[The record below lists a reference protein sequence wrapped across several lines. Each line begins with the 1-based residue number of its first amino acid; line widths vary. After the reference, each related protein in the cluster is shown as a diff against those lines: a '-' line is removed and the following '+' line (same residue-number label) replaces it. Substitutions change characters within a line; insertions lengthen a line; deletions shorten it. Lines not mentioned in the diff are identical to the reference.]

1 MRLAL
6 RAANWIAAKAYSIG
20 ARVHQTPAV
29 LSDLTPRFVSDE
41 LVTPAV
47 GDRFAIVVKYALFGV
62 TDDFL
67 HLLASLRRHSVNPIV
82 VCNGSLS
89 DEQLGKLKT
98 NAHRILV
105 RHNRGR
111 DFGAYRAATLFLQA
125 QGVRPRRLVYLND
138 SVMFVD
144 GPGLDALVGALVE
157 SSYDV
162 VGAFENHEFA
172 HHVGSYAFSVT
183 GEVFADTRVQ
193 RFWKR
198 YKPYDLRPYAIQ
210 RGEIG
215 FSECLAECG
224 YRTDVVYS
232 AEKLALRLDRMS
244 LPELVEKLRYVPYG
258 ALRDY
263 NLKALL
269 SGATE
274 TGSLLH
280 GMADSTPSKSVT
292 PTITEYA
299 RFAARASNLID
310 ESKRRYAMADQV
322 IRETL
327 VNHIMGCIINGSQIH
342 YGFGLFHRVMDSPL
356 IKRDLLIRGVM
367 LEYDCARILD
377 YMPSSQRDPIMREL
391 INRGRL
397 VNVRG
402 MRAFKVRNGFI

>member
-1 MRLAL
+1 MRLAF

-20 ARVHQTPAV
+20 VRIHQTPAV
-29 LSDLTPRFVSDE
+29 MSELAPRFVSDE
-41 LVTPAV
+41 LVTPAI

-67 HLLASLRRHSVNPIV
+67 HLLATLRRHDVNPIV
-82 VCNGSLS
+82 VCNGNMS
-89 DEQLGKLKT
+89 DEQLGKLRAS
-98 NAHRILV
+98 AHRILV

-125 QGVRPRRLVYLND
+125 QNVRPRRLVYLND

-144 GPGLDALVGALVE
+144 GPGLDAMIGALME

-162 VGAFENHEFA
+162 VGAFENHEFV

-183 GEVFADTRVQ
+183 GEVFADPRVQ
-193 RFWKR
+193 RFWKH
-198 YKPYDLRPYAIQ
+198 YKPYDLRPHAIK

-215 FSECLAECG
+215 LSECLAECG

-232 AEKLALRLDRMS
+232 AEKLALRLDGMS
-244 LPELVEKLRYVPYG
+244 LSELIEKLRYAPYG

-274 TGSLLH
+274 TGSLLQ
-280 GMADSTPSKSVT
+280 DTPDSKSSKPVT

-310 ESKRRYAMADQV
+310 ESKRRYAIADQL

-327 VNHIMGCIINGSQIH
+327 VNHIMGCIINGSQVH
-342 YGFGLFHRVMDSPL
+342 YGFGLFHRVMGSPL

-377 YMPSSQRDPIMREL
+377 YMPASQRDPIMREL